1 MGLGGAYSHLI
12 RTASAEQVELIAARR
27 EHQKQLQ
34 DLKAKHDAGLV
45 ALRQELA
52 AAHAAVKNLQAVNDA
67 CRRRLQE
74 CDAALQDV
82 QAINANLRAENDDVR
97 RRLQAC
103 DNVNRLI
110 AEVARGET
118 SMLTRGSR

>member
-1 MGLGGAYSHLI
+1 MGLGGAYSYLI
-12 RTASAEQVELIAARR
+12 RTASAEQIELIVARR
-27 EHQKQLQ
+27 EHAKQLN
-34 DLKAKHDAGLV
+34 DLEAKHDAALV

-52 AAHAAVKNLQAVNDA
+52 AAHAAVKSLRAVNDA

-74 CDAALQDV
+74 CDAAMQELQAV
-82 QAINANLRAENDDVR
+82 NANLRAENDDVR
-97 RRLQAC
+97 RRLHAC